1 MAPVLRDK
9 SVKQLGI
16 LNIVLGMLCGGI
28 NAIGLVTLIHLVD
41 KSIMV
46 VQPIGWIILIGVILL
61 NAAAIASGIGLI
73 LYRKWGR
80 VLAMIYAGGTI
91 LFILGSIAL
100 NISNAA
106 ASNDPTAARRALLV
120 HQRLA
125 VGAPGLDP
133 LADILLAHRAVLLV
147 VAAE

>member
-106 ASNDPTAARRALLV
+106 ASNDPTAARRAGQQSGRVCIQLIYPIILLV
-120 HQRLA
+120 YMNKPN
-125 VGAPGLDP
+125 V
-133 LADILLAHRAVLLV
+133 HRSLG
-147 VAAE
+147 